1 MAMSERF
8 TVIGLGEVL
17 WDVFPEGAKFGGA
30 PANFACH
37 AATLGAE
44 VCMVSRVGPDELGGN
59 AVAAL
64 RGNGVNADHVA
75 IDPDHPTGFVK
86 VELDAAGKPR
96 FEITEGVAWDH
107 IAWSDDLGALAARAD
122 AVCFGTLCQR
132 GETSRRTIRRFLEG
146 TKPECLRIFD
156 INLRQH
162 YYDEKVVRDSLG
174 LANVLKLNDEELPVL
189 SSLCGLA

>member
-17 WDVFPEGAKFGGA
+17 WDAFPDGAKFGGA

-37 AATLGAE
+37 AAMLGAE
-44 VCMVSRVGPDELGGN
+44 ASMVSRVGRDEFGED
-59 AVAAL
+59 AIAAL
-64 RGNGVNADHVA
+64 REHGVNADHVA
-75 IDPDHPTGFVK
+75 TDPDHPTGVVR

-107 IAWSDDLGALAARAD
+107 IGWSDEFEALAARAH

-132 GETSRRTIRRFLEG
+132 GETSRQTI
-146 TKPECLRIFD
+146 
-156 INLRQH
+156 
-162 YYDEKVVRDSLG
+162 
-174 LANVLKLNDEELPVL
+174 
-189 SSLCGLA
+189 